1 MDWVGADQWFFRD
14 LTCHQFNP
22 CIHRT
27 RGAMKEHTAL
37 RMVNLAQ
44 PEIDYQHALQLS
56 AIHNIWDDSTAC
68 VEHNFFLSGVI
79 RSTENRLPTHYYCAS
94 YTKNRI
100 THPQRVHMHP
110 MLVRI
115 LIFLAPIFIGFRS
128 PGFMILK
135 SQI

>member
-1 MDWVGADQWFFRD
+1 
-14 LTCHQFNP
+14 
-22 CIHRT
+22 
-27 RGAMKEHTAL
+27 MKEHTCIPDGESCST
-37 RMVNLAQ
+37 R
-44 PEIDYQHALQLS
+44 IDYQHALQLY

-100 THPQRVHMHP
+100 THPQRVHMYPMLMHP